1 LASWPGLMR
10 GKLEDFEPLIELREE
25 RYRAGRYDYSDE
37 VRMLDAAIRRDS
49 PTAREILTPLDPGL
63 AGQVEDPSYDG
74 HAGAARA
81 AVQQALG
88 ILRDQD
94 EWKAHLEPDAPA
106 IDASRFHPAIWD
118 AAAVI
123 WETGQSGSPSGRPR
137 LRSLP
142 ALSKAKSNLTE
153 RELVNEVLAPT
164 EPAARRTRLHFPGDK
179 RTKYWKSRQE
189 GLHHIAQGAYA
200 GIRNIAAHHDD
211 ELTEHA
217 ALEQLAVLSVIARW
231 ADETELVTGG
241 QP

>member
-1 LASWPGLMR
+1 M
-10 GKLEDFEPLIELREE
+10 
-25 RYRAGRYDYSDE
+25 
-37 VRMLDAAIRRDS
+37 
-49 PTAREILTPLDPGL
+49 TATR
-63 AGQVEDPSYDG
+63 
-74 HAGAARA
+74 AARA

-94 EWKAHLEPDAPA
+94 EWKAQLEPDAPA

-123 WETGQSGSPSGRPR
+123 WDTGQYRVAVGQAAV
-137 LRSLP
+137 
-142 ALSKAKSNLTE
+142 ALSARISSKAKSNLTE
-153 RELVNEVLAPT
+153 RELVNEVLAPS
-164 EPAARRTRLHFPGDK
+164 EPAPRRTRLHFPSDK

-217 ALEQLAVLSVIARW
+217 VLEQLAVLSVIARW